1 MVVSF
6 LEQLS
11 AALPST
17 EEEVKDVLRGK
28 LKNPRKLGLILID
41 RKKLSDDGY
50 AVPQLPPP
58 VISWGQDFRHSHTI
72 FPEGGSCEHYTLW

>member
-1 MVVSF
+1 MGHSHTSVQRIEALVVDF

-28 LKNPRKLGLILID
+28 LKNPRKLELRLID

-50 AVPQLPPP
+50 AIPQLPPP
-58 VISWGQDFRHSHTI
+58 VIS
-72 FPEGGSCEHYTLW
+72 